1 MVWLVLIQTVGMDQR
16 AELVF
21 FSCVYQWSYGLARR
35 GPAFTM
41 DFLSRRNTNMHGLW
55 VGNGSSLLL
64 PRQRSKDAT
73 AFLRLG
79 RSRNGMR
86 EMRPMNE
93 CMRGRAFCGR
103 HARGNR
109 TNDKKKEQEHSHVCN
124 GDSYPLSSMTAV
136 AT

>member
-1 MVWLVLIQTVGMDQR
+1 MVWMVLIQTVGMDQR

-21 FSCVYQWSYGLARR
+21 FSCVYQWSYGLARLAR
-35 GPAFTM
+35 LLQWISFHGVIRICM
-41 DFLSRRNTNMHGLW
+41 DCGWAMAVLFSCLFSGQRTQLLFFDLVDHG
-55 VGNGSSLLL
+55 
-64 PRQRSKDAT
+64 
-73 AFLRLG
+73 
-79 RSRNGMR
+79 MER

-93 CMRGRAFCGR
+93 CMRGRALCGR